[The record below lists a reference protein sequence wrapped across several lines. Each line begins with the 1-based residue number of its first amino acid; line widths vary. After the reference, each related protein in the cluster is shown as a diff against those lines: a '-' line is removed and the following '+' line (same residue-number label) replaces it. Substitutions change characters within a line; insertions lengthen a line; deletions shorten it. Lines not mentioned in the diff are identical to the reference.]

1 VGVNA
6 AVEINK
12 VSKRYR
18 LYHERPQT
26 LKEAV
31 IHRRGAHYEDLWALR
46 SVSLEVNRGSSL
58 GLIGRNGSGKSTLL
72 KLISGVHRPT
82 SGTIERTGRI
92 GGLLELGAGFH
103 PDLTGMENIFL
114 NGSIMGLSR
123 REIKRSLKDIVDF
136 SGLEHF
142 LHSPVKFYSS
152 GMYVRLGFSI
162 AVNLEIDI
170 LIIDEVL
177 TVGDEEFQ
185 RRCMQHISKLRER
198 GVTIILVSHSLE
210 TVQSVCDRVAWLDGG
225 ELAAIG
231 RATDVIS
238 QYLQEVKRTEEESRA
253 STDAAGTMRG
263 QEGSTGTPDEQR
275 WGSGEIQITGLEL
288 FDALGRS
295 TQAAITGRP
304 LLVRVHYEAHQPVSD
319 CVVGLAFYYEDG
331 IHVAESN
338 TRFTGLSL
346 PVFQGIGHLD
356 FLVER
361 FPLLPGQ
368 YLMGPSIHDHS
379 LQHCYD
385 FRYMTFPLPV
395 EAGDGAEI
403 WGFVELGGKWSMDE
417 RDDEPRH
424 SRPASKPAGS
434 SVVHTP
440 NGQEQEGRAS
450 IDRRG
455 DLPAQ

>member
-1 VGVNA
+1 VGRKA
-6 AVEINK
+6 AVKISN

-18 LYHERPQT
+18 LYHERPQS

-31 IHRRGAHYEDLWALR
+31 IHRRSAHYEDLWALR
-46 SVSLEVNRGSSL
+46 NLSLEVNRGSSL

-82 SGTIERTGRI
+82 SGTIECKGRI

-103 PDLTGMENIFL
+103 PDLTGIENIFL

-123 REIKRSLKDIVDF
+123 KEIKRSLNDIVDF

-162 AVNLEIDI
+162 AVSLEPDI

-185 RRCMQHISKLRER
+185 RRCMQHISNLRDK

-210 TVQSVCDRVAWLDGG
+210 TVQSVSDRVAWLDRGQ
-225 ELAAIG
+225 LAAIG

-238 QYLQEVKRTEEESRA
+238 QYLEEVKQAEEEQARA
-253 STDAAGTMRG
+253 STDSAG
-263 QEGSTGTPDEQR
+263 SVATPHEER
-275 WGSGEIQITGLEL
+275 WGSGEIKITELEL
-288 FDALGRS
+288 FDATGHP

-304 LLVRVHYEAHQPVSD
+304 LTVRVHFEAHEPVSD
-319 CVVGLAFYYEDG
+319 CVVGLAFYHGDG

-338 TRFTGLSL
+338 TKFTGLPL
-346 PVFQGIGHLD
+346 PVLRGIGHLD
-356 FLVER
+356 FSVER
-361 FPLLPGQ
+361 FPLIPGH
-368 YLMGPSIHDHS
+368 YLMGPSVHDYS

-385 FRYMTFPLPV
+385 FRYMTFPLLV
-395 EAGDGAEI
+395 EPGDGAEI
-403 WGFVELGGKWSMDE
+403 WGFAELGGNWSIDS
-417 RDDEPRH
+417 RDPKPRQSEPESNARGRAMVDEPNNRQAE
-424 SRPASKPAGS
+424 SPAAMDHRENLRS
-434 SVVHTP
+434 
-440 NGQEQEGRAS
+440 Q
-450 IDRRG
+450 
-455 DLPAQ
+455 